1 MSEVMNATS
10 DPRYTTYHSWDA
22 ANKTL
27 ALVRAKIVPRSIIAE
42 EARVW
47 ISVIDEILALY
58 DTIDSID
65 SHITAVSQIR
75 KGISAIHRW
84 INSLVVIQS
93 AEVRDILGGQLV
105 KSVSGR
111 ERARLLKEMISN
123 VNEIPKCAI
132 VEHQGSRIGSATP
145 TFNLAVAHQLC
156 YHYADTDAEF
166 VSINSGRKNKI
177 ALAPHLTLEII
188 AAQHGK
194 KIRRDPSDFSS
205 DQKKAVR
212 KLHSAENM
220 KWFCRMWGCNALDG
234 IKPGL
239 VNHVADAFMQMI
251 VHHFA

>member
-1 MSEVMNATS
+1 MSDIMNVANNE
-10 DPRYTTYHSWDA
+10 RYTTYHSWDA
-22 ANKTL
+22 ANRTL
-27 ALVRAKIVPRSIIAE
+27 ALVRAKIVPRQVIIN
-42 EARVW
+42 EAHAQ
-47 ISVIDEILALY
+47 IAVIDEILALF
-58 DTIDSID
+58 DNVDGVAELI
-65 SHITAVSQIR
+65 
-75 KGISAIHRW
+75 
-84 INSLVVIQS
+84 SLVSDARTKIHAMHEWVNGLIIIQS

-111 ERARLLKEMISN
+111 ERARLLKEMIAG
-123 VNEIPKCAI
+123 VGETPKCAI

-177 ALAPHLTLEII
+177 ALAPHLTLENI
-188 AAQHGK
+188 AMQHGR
-194 KIRRDPSDFSS
+194 KIRRDPMDFSQ

-220 KWFCRMWGCNALDG
+220 KWFCTMWGCNALTG

-251 VHHFA
+251 VHHFT